1 MPEGRAIAST
11 PAGMLSRPV
20 VIIDAS
26 VTTTCPSPPT
36 SAMPNT
42 SIPSAAEAPPAS
54 LTRPLGTLEAYFAR
68 CIDASGM
75 PQTLADAVR
84 YSFLAPGKRLRPLL
98 AWHACAAVGPLG
110 NLDAAG
116 EPALPAAGAVEL
128 VHCFSLVHDDLPGLD
143 NDDLRRGR
151 PTLHKATN
159 EAMAILAG
167 DAMLTLAFS
176 VLTRSITAPGL
187 ASALVNELSAAT
199 GAMIAGQVHDTLG
212 GFPAG
217 MDDTAKLRLIH
228 TNKTGALI
236 RASIRMGAL
245 CAHPL
250 PSALSSLSRY
260 SDAVGLMFQI
270 VDDLLD
276 VTQTTEHLG
285 KKAGKDI
292 DAGKLTYPG
301 VLGVERSRAEVTRL
315 RGEAIGALA
324 PLGPQAGA
332 LRDLADYLAVRSR

>member
-1 MPEGRAIAST
+1 MTVPSQPPHSHSQPDVADVPPRELTDPIPEIEGHLA
-11 PAGMLSRPV
+11 L
-20 VIIDAS
+20 
-26 VTTTCPSPPT
+26 
-36 SAMPNT
+36 
-42 SIPSAAEAPPAS
+42 
-54 LTRPLGTLEAYFAR
+54 
-68 CIDASGM
+68 CIDLAGL
-75 PQTLADAVR
+75 PATLADAVR
-84 YSFLAPGKRLRPLL
+84 YSLLGPGKRLRPLL
-98 AWHACAAVGPLG
+98 AWHSCAAVGADPR
-110 NLDAAG
+110 A
-116 EPALPAAGAVEL
+116 ALPAVAAVEL

-151 PTLHKATN
+151 PTLHKATS

-167 DAMLTLAFS
+167 DAMLTLAFGE
-176 VLTRSITAPGL
+176 LTRSITAPGL

-199 GAMIAGQVHDTLG
+199 GAMIAGQVYDTLG
-212 GFPAG
+212 GFPTG
-217 MDDTAKLRLIH
+217 LDEHAKLRLIH

-250 PSALSSLSRY
+250 PSALSALSRY
-260 SDAVGLMFQI
+260 ADAVGLMFQI

-285 KKAGKDI
+285 KKAGKDM

-301 VLGVERSRAEVTRL
+301 VLGVEKSRAEVARL
-315 RGEAIGALA
+315 RIDALAALA
-324 PLGPQAGA
+324 PLGPQARA